1 MTEDLT
7 AKDFAPLKKSIAN
20 LIKKQDAIV
29 DKLMEQINEQA
40 AVICNV
46 HEELENTTQIK
57 HQLSK
62 ANESLR
68 SKVNQ
73 LEDEIDDFLS
83 HLR

>member
-1 MTEDLT
+1 
-7 AKDFAPLKKSIAN
+7 
-20 LIKKQDAIV
+20 
-29 DKLMEQINEQA
+29 MEQINEQA
-40 AVICNV
+40 AVICNI

-57 HQLSK
+57 NQLSK

-68 SKVNQ
+68 AKVNQ